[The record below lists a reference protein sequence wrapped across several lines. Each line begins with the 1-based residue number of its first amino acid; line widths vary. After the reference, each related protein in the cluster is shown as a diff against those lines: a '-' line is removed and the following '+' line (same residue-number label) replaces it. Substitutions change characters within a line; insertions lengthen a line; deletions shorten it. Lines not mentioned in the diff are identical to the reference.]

1 MNKSLYKYV
10 RMKHE
15 EFEVK
20 NQEGRMLSM
29 QTWAP
34 DNEISGVI
42 CFVHGIGEHIN
53 RYTHWAERS
62 VFKGYVFLGFDLC
75 CSGKSEGKQGFF
87 YSFESVMNDVG
98 LLIEQAKLKFPGLP
112 LILYGHSMG
121 GNIVL
126 NYGIRRKPDING
138 IIATAPWL
146 ILRNKPGKL
155 FLSIIRYL
163 SKIVPNLIIDTS
175 SSVNPDFI
183 SRDKV
188 VVEKYLQDPL
198 VHSKV
203 SLKMAISLNDAA
215 EFALKN
221 ASMLTVPL
229 LLIHGGEDQITDP
242 AGSQA
247 FFNVNPQK
255 FTLKIWNGLYHEI
268 HNEPEKEEVFNFL
281 IDWIKEL

>member
-1 MNKSLYKYV
+1 
-10 RMKHE
+10 MKHE

-20 NQEGRMLSM
+20 NQEGRILSM
-29 QTWAP
+29 QLWAP
-34 DNEISGVI
+34 DDELSGVI

-62 VFKGYVFLGFDLC
+62 ASKGYVFFGFDLC
-75 CSGKSEGKQGFF
+75 CSGKSEGKKGFF
-87 YSFESVMNDVG
+87 YSYDSILNDIG
-98 LLIEQAKLKFPGLP
+98 LLIEQAMLKFPGLP

-126 NYGIRRKPDING
+126 NYGIRRKSNIRG

-146 ILRNKPGKL
+146 ILKNKPGKI
-155 FLSIIRYL
+155 FLSTVRFL
-163 SKIVPNLIIDTS
+163 SKIAPNLIIDTS
-175 SSVNPDFI
+175 SSVNPDHI
-183 SRDKV
+183 SKDKD
-188 VVEKYLQDPL
+188 VVEQYIQDPM

-215 EFALKN
+215 EYALKN

-229 LLIHGGEDQITDP
+229 LLMHGSDDQITDP
-242 AGSQA
+242 AGSQI
-247 FFNVNPQK
+247 FFNANPQNFK
-255 FTLKIWNGLYHEI
+255 LKIWDGLYHEI

-281 IDWIKEL
+281 IDWIQEL